1 MNFSINLVNDIN
13 ISVKL
18 IYNLILL
25 DDEVIVEKLSTKK
38 NLKNG

>member
-38 NLKNG
+38 NLKKG